1 MAEIVLIQET
11 LGAPEDYQF
20 ILSGDWNSVA
30 SNIAE
35 DIGVSGETI
44 KDIVQFDYIFKVNG
58 VQVGDSWNLQD
69 NSPSGYILYSQNL
82 ATMFLGIDS
91 VLNAADLTNFSQG
104 DVISITKESS
114 DKEISKVKLGD
125 TTYNIK
131 DTTAREGLLTKQDTL
146 TAGDYIIIDANNE
159 ISVDMTPITNAFIDS
174 LFD

>member
-58 VQVGDSWNLQD
+58 VQVGDS
-69 NSPSGYILYSQNL
+69 
-82 ATMFLGIDS
+82 
-91 VLNAADLTNFSQG
+91 
-104 DVISITKESS
+104 
-114 DKEISKVKLGD
+114 
-125 TTYNIK
+125 
-131 DTTAREGLLTKQDTL
+131 
-146 TAGDYIIIDANNE
+146 
-159 ISVDMTPITNAFIDS
+159 
-174 LFD
+174 